1 MIGASL
7 PTSRFS
13 PPEFRI
19 GRVFSES
26 WSVLTGNFVKLCLVT
41 GIVSL
46 PSVLLRQFLPAGAL
60 DPLGGPAQVNPS
72 QMNPSAIIGPV
83 AVFFVVLILL
93 MPISEAI
100 IFYIA
105 VQHMRRSP
113 VNLVEGLEVGLRR
126 FFPLIGIR
134 LLVALALV
142 GVSLLAGILAGV
154 IAAAGAAAGTAA
166 VSIVVAIAVGLC
178 MIVFGVGYFML
189 IMMWSVAGP
198 VCVVERL
205 GPMKSLGRSRELT
218 KGHRWKIFGLTLLLL
233 LCTLPLVI
241 ASGAAGYFLTP
252 VLRAAIGLIWN
263 AIWLAFFWIT
273 YVVTYRDLRVAKE
286 GIDTDQV
293 ATVFE

>member
-1 MIGASL
+1 MTDASL
-7 PTSRFS
+7 PASRFS

-46 PSVLLRQFLPAGAL
+46 PSVLLRQFLLAGAL
-60 DPLGGPAQVNPS
+60 DPFGGPAQVNPS
-72 QMNPSAIIGPV
+72 QINPSAIIGPV
-83 AVFFVVLILL
+83 VVFFVVLILL

-166 VSIVVAIAVGLC
+166 VAIVVGLC
-178 MIVFGVGYFML
+178 VIVFGVAYFML

-233 LCTLPLVI
+233 LCTLPLGI

-263 AIWLAFFWIT
+263 AIWLAFFWIM
-273 YVVTYRDLRVAKE
+273 YVVTYRDLRVANE

>member
-1 MIGASL
+1 MTDASL
-7 PTSRFS
+7 PAGRFS

-46 PSVLLRQFLPAGAL
+46 PSVLLRQFLLAGAL
-60 DPLGGPAQVNPS
+60 DPFGGPAQVNPS
-72 QMNPSAIIGPV
+72 QINPSAIIGPV
-83 AVFFVVLILL
+83 AVIFVVLILL

-134 LLVALALV
+134 LLVVLALA

-166 VSIVVAIAVGLC
+166 VAIVVGLC
-178 MIVFGVGYFML
+178 VIVFGVAYFML

-205 GPMKSLGRSRELT
+205 GPVKSLGRSRELT

-233 LCTLPLVI
+233 LCTLPLGI
-241 ASGAAGYFLTP
+241 AFGAAGYFLTP
-252 VLRAAIGLIWN
+252 VLRAAIGFIWN
-263 AIWLAFFWIT
+263 AIWLAFFWST
-273 YVVTYRDLRVAKE
+273 YAVTYRDLRVAHE
-286 GIDTDQV
+286 GLDTDQV
-293 ATVFE
+293 PMVFE